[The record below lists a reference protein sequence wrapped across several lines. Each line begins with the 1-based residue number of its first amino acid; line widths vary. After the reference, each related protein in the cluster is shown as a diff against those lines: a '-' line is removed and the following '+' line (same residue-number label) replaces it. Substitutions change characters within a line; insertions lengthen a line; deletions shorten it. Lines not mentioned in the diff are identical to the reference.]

1 MNNIKAALLRMGAV
15 IIAER
20 ERKYK
25 LMGECIRLSAQI
37 EGIRHTAESFE
48 EHCKCLESSEPDV
61 LEAMIHAYNLRISD
75 QFPAAEAPTVEN
87 LPEVTAIHA
96 CAMKDYFL
104 N

>member
-25 LMGECIRLSAQI
+25 LIGECLRLSAQI
-37 EGIRHTAESFE
+37 EGIRYSAESFDAAMQ
-48 EHCKCLESSEPDV
+48 CLESSESDV
-61 LEAMIHAYNLRISD
+61 LEAMIHAYNLRIND
-75 QFPAAEAPTVEN
+75 QSAAAVAPTIERM
-87 LPEVTAIHA
+87 PEVTAIRM